1 MTQPPLCSM
10 STFGSSSFA
19 GSLRPRE
26 VDTTDT
32 VVQMRK
38 PRHRE
43 VGLLVSAQRQQVEQ
57 GFKVRLDCGELDK
70 APCLWIQVGWEA
82 AVPRVR
88 VPDSVGDQLLTTSYR
103 VSAHC

>member
-43 VGLLVSAQRQQVEQ
+43 VGLLSQLR
-57 GFKVRLDCGELDK
+57 
-70 APCLWIQVGWEA
+70 
-82 AVPRVR
+82 
-88 VPDSVGDQLLTTSYR
+88 DSKWSRDLKLG
-103 VSAHC
+103 